1 MNDHKWEVGETY
13 KTRGGWDAVVLSL
26 DGVSVTP
33 IVVKHFNDA
42 GETVLQHFLGG
53 IFHDN
58 ESRYDLMPPIREF
71 FVVYGDDG
79 WYGSN
84 PDKKS
89 AFALAASCKGKV
101 IRFIEDREVTE

>member
-1 MNDHKWEVGETY
+1 MSSVFKVGETY

-42 GETVLQHFLGG
+42 GEIVLPHFLGG

-58 ESRYDLMPPIREF
+58 ESRYDLMPPKREF
-71 FVVYGDDG
+71 FVVYDDEG
-79 WYGSN
+79 WYASN
-84 PDKKS
+84 PDKKL
-89 AFALAASCKGKV
+89 AFGLAASCKGKV
-101 IRFIEDREVTE
+101 IRFIEDGEVKE